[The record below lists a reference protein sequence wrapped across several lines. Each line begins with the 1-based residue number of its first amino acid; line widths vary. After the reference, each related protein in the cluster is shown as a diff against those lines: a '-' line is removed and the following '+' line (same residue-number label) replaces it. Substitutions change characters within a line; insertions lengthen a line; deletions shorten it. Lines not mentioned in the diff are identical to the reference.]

1 MTGRFGASPLCNHR
15 GIFGIL
21 ARYTLPIGL
30 LILGFTG
37 CGAGGH
43 NSGASSSATTVE
55 ADTTPPPVSPVDA
68 APPASQTGGFDGAK
82 AYSYV
87 VKLVSFGPHPPD
99 TPAIREVQSYIRS
112 QLTTFGCP
120 VDVDDFHAQTPV
132 GTLAMENIVAEIP
145 GSGPGIILLMTHYD
159 TVRLPGFVGA
169 EDGGSSTGLM
179 LEMASLLCREPKN
192 HNAVWIAFL
201 DGEEDQQNF
210 QTAQQAQTTWNA
222 GENTFGSRELAA
234 RMDLSGELKHIKAV
248 ILADMIG
255 QKKLQLDN
263 DTNSTPWLQEL
274 VWKTAGRLGY
284 GNIFGTRQSAV
295 TDDHQPF
302 LERGVPALD
311 LIDLTDYIQEGY
323 WHTTQDTLDKLSPR
337 NIAIVGQV
345 ILASVKELQEKFR

>member
-1 MTGRFGASPLCNHR
+1 VPRWERCFLAGA
-15 GIFGIL
+15 
-21 ARYTLPIGL
+21 LPAVL
-30 LILGFTG
+30 LIFCSFG
-37 CGAGGH
+37 CSGGGH
-43 NSGASSSATTVE
+43 GSSASTSAATVE
-55 ADTTPPPVSPVDA
+55 ADTTPPPISPQDA
-68 APPASQTGGFDGAK
+68 APPASQTGRFDGAK
-82 AYSYV
+82 AYAYV

-112 QLTTFGCP
+112 QLKSFGCP

-132 GTLAMENIVAEIP
+132 GRLAMENIVAKIP
-145 GSGPGIILLMTHYD
+145 GTSPGIILLMTHYD

-169 EDGGSSTGLM
+169 EDAGSSSGLM
-179 LEMASLLCREPKN
+179 LEMASLLCRAPKN

-210 QTAQQAQTTWNA
+210 QTAQQAQTTWNND
-222 GENTFGSRELAA
+222 ETTFGSRELAA
-234 RMDLSGELKHIKAV
+234 RMELSGDLKNTKAV

-255 QKKLQLDN
+255 QKNLQLDN
-263 DTNSTPWLQEL
+263 DTNSTPWLQQL
-274 VWKTAGRLGY
+274 AWKIAGQLGY
-284 GNIFGTRQSAV
+284 GRIFGTRQSAV

-323 WHTTQDTLDKLSPR
+323 WHTPQDTLDKLSPR

-345 ILASVKELQEKFR
+345 ILESVKELQEKFR

>member
-1 MTGRFGASPLCNHR
+1 MTTRLRVPPSWDISRF
-15 GIFGIL
+15 FKFL
-21 ARYTLPIGL
+21 AVCVAPMVL
-30 LILGFTG
+30 LVFG
-37 CGAGGH
+37 CGAAKQG
-43 NSGASSSATTVE
+43 SGTPTSATTVE
-55 ADTTPPPVSPVDA
+55 ADTTPPIISPQDA
-68 APPASQTGGFDGAK
+68 APPAAQTGGFDGAK

-99 TPAIREVQSYIRS
+99 TPAIRQVQGYIRS
-112 QLTTFGCP
+112 QLKSFGCQ
-120 VDVDDFHAQTPV
+120 VDADDFHAQTPV
-132 GTLAMENIVAEIP
+132 GTLAMENIVAKVP
-145 GSGPGIILLMTHYD
+145 GTGPGIIVLLTHYD

-169 EDGGSSTGLM
+169 EDAGSSSGLM
-179 LEMASLLCREPKN
+179 LEMASLLCRAPKN

-210 QTAQQAQTTWNA
+210 ETAQQAQTTWNE

-234 RMDLSGELKHIKAV
+234 RMDLSGDLKNIKAV

-255 QKKLQLDN
+255 QKNLQLDN
-263 DTNSTPWLQEL
+263 DTTSTPWLQQL

-311 LIDLTDYIQEGY
+311 VIDLTDYMQEGY
-323 WHTTQDTLDKLSPR
+323 WHTAQDTLDKLSPR